1 MNYVYVYI
9 YCMPSYFLGYQNSND
24 LEFKRVSCFHKGLS
38 THHLVLGKHA
48 ANRSQVSSGPNCCLL
63 LFFSNII
70 EPLFHLSPTFFPP
83 LPNHPPRKTGR
94 VCVSF
99 QRFRGTLLTMELI
112 SESHKRFG
120 GSKVQEAIAHVAFV
134 PAETFTKVSWSG

>member
-1 MNYVYVYI
+1 MIWSSNECLVFTKVCRHI
-9 YCMPSYFLGYQNSND
+9 TWYQENMQQID
-24 LEFKRVSCFHKGLS
+24 HKF
-38 THHLVLGKHA
+38 
-48 ANRSQVSSGPNCCLL
+48 QVVPNCCLL

-134 PAETFTKVSWSG
+134 PAETFTKVQHRHMSWSG